1 MGGFFDF
8 SLLDVWNNPV
18 VQILRAGT
26 KLGLKAATSASA
38 KAEHDGTLSTEMA
51 EIHRLA
57 TSGDSSAQCF
67 LALCYAEQQEYESA
81 SYWLMQSAEQG
92 NEHALKIVDML
103 QKG

>member
-1 MGGFFDF
+1 MGGFFNF
-8 SLLDVWNNPV
+8 SIFDVLNQPAIQV
-18 VQILRAGT
+18 
-26 KLGLKAATSASA
+26 LKAGIKYGAKAVTSASA

-67 LALCYAEQQEYESA
+67 LALCYAEQREFESA